1 MQQAISFV
9 ENKFIPPDGRQ
20 RLQGTHVKYDN
31 EALKKLVAGQTLTFL
46 VDSGAT
52 HSVIRTSDLQPSPK
66 LSGNYVYSVG
76 AAGIAVKER
85 LTVPLRCEDVG
96 HSVVK
101 HAFLL
106 SSLCPVNILG
116 HDLMCSL
123 GTCLLFTPERSRW
136 SE

>member
-1 MQQAISFV
+1 M
-9 ENKFIPPDGRQ
+9 
-20 RLQGTHVKYDN
+20 
-31 EALKKLVAGQTLTFL
+31 
-46 VDSGAT
+46 
-52 HSVIRTSDLQPSPK
+52 
-66 LSGNYVYSVG
+66 G